1 VRAHKKL
8 LTDTRI
14 RREDMQSAS
23 SFFVHRMRTMI
34 DQLTVA
40 TTGGFD
46 DVELQIPKSPNLQLV
61 WQAWPSTPSESADP
75 AVMRQAVFL

>member
-1 VRAHKKL
+1 
-8 LTDTRI
+8 
-14 RREDMQSAS
+14 
-23 SFFVHRMRTMI
+23 MRTMI